1 MFGHQMD
8 PNSGNGNKNVG
19 IDIKNVI
26 PENEEIKLN
35 GARENIESVQN
46 WGWLISDPYL
56 IQSLGKGTI
65 PTQDTLDTIFQKM
78 TDIEEKFRKILQ
90 GQGTLSGPG
99 GTIGKMAQNST
110 SNLTTGS
117 PGYQKSIKTFVKI
130 NSDYLMNIERDQT
143 SEGRLS
149 TLKESLTP
157 IMSLSHS
164 YSSLEDHESS
174 SISQMNQNKPPLRRK
189 SLFLTEGKSVCCSI
203 RTPSNATVKHQ
214 RSGKTIDAPKQHA
227 PNSRP
232 SKATSRLE
240 IESSGTP
247 KKE

>member
-1 MFGHQMD
+1 MA
-8 PNSGNGNKNVG
+8 PNGGNGNRNVG

-26 PENEEIKLN
+26 PESEEIKLN

-46 WGWLISDPYL
+46 WGWLMSDPNL
-56 IQSLGKGTI
+56 VQSLCHGTI
-65 PTQDTLDTIFQKM
+65 PTQDKLNKIFQKM
-78 TDIEEKFRKILQ
+78 SDIEEKYQKILQ
-90 GQGTLSGPG
+90 GQATPSGHG
-99 GTIGKMAQNST
+99 GTISKMAQNST

-117 PGYQKSIKTFVKI
+117 PGYQKSIKTFVTL
-130 NSDYLMNIERDQT
+130 NSDYLMNIERDQS

-149 TLKESLTP
+149 TLKESLMP
-157 IMSLSHS
+157 IMSLSHAN
-164 YSSLEDHESS
+164 SSSEDDESS
-174 SISQMNQNKPPLRRK
+174 SVSQMNQNKPPLPRK
-189 SLFLTEGKSVCCSI
+189 SLFLTEGKSVCFSI
-203 RTPSNATVKHQ
+203 GTPSNATVKYQ
-214 RSGKTIDAPKQHA
+214 RSGRTIDASKQHA